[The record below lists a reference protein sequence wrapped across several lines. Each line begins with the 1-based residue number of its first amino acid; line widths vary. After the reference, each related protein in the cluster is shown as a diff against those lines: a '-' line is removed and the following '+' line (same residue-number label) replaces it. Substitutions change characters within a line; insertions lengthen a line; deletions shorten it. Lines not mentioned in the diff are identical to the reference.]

1 MVLTWCYLLGWAM
14 DYLDYMLA
22 KAAVMI
28 ALAFVWGVFCGF
40 TGRNLRG
47 QRQGRSG
54 ADTPE
59 R

>member
-1 MVLTWCYLLGWAM
+1 M

-28 ALAFVWGVFCGF
+28 VLAFVWGVFCGF

-47 QRQGRSG
+47 QRQGQSE